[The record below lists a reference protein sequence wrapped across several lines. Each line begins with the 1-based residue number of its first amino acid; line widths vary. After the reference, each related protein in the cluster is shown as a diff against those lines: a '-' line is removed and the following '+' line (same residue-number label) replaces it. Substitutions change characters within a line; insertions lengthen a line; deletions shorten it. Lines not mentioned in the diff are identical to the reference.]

1 MTSSAHSSE
10 AERQAGTTHRL
21 GWGDMDQ
28 DVTEDRRAD
37 FGELEAELGKISGIR
52 NARIVGR
59 DEPSE
64 IHIVSTEARSPKQIV
79 RDVQSLAAAGF
90 GLSIDH
96 RIVSVVQLKEAEEA
110 EDSSGDT
117 PVAQD
122 SPTTTVIPDRPVVES
137 VVIANERDGGWV
149 KVTIG
154 WPDGGTTDAAVASGA
169 TREARARAGAYATM
183 RALQGTLESNGIFL
197 DVDQV
202 VLHQLGGSDAVLVRA
217 LVTSEAS
224 TTALLGSALVQDD
237 CATAAVHALLH
248 AINRKLIL

>member
-1 MTSSAHSSE
+1 MSSSAHSQE
-10 AERQAGTTHRL
+10 AEREAGTANRL
-21 GWGDMDQ
+21 GWGEMDQ
-28 DVTEDRRAD
+28 DVTDDRNTGFD
-37 FGELEAELGKISGIR
+37 KLELELGKISGVR

-64 IHIVSTEARSPKQIV
+64 IHIVSTEGRSPKQIV
-79 RDVQSLAAAGF
+79 RDVQSLASAGF

-96 RIVSVVQLKEAEEA
+96 RIVSVVQLKEAEENGEPNA
-110 EDSSGDT
+110 E
-117 PVAQD
+117 
-122 SPTTTVIPDRPVVES
+122 VIEDEISQVGPDRPVVES

-154 WPDGGTTDAAVASGA
+154 WPNGETSDAAVSSGA

-183 RALQGTLESNGIFL
+183 RALQQKLEGNGIFL

-217 LVTSEAS
+217 LVTTEAV